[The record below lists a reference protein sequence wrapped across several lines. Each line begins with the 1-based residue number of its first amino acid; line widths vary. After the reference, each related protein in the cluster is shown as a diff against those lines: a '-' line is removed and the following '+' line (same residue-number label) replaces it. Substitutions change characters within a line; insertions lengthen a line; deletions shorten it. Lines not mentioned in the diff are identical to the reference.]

1 MEITAM
7 NKDTLATILDSAP
20 GGELRETMDDQVEE
34 FICADPK
41 TKELI
46 ELAERV
52 AKTEASVMIS
62 GESGTGKEMFAR
74 HIHSKSA
81 RSNGPFVAVN
91 CAAIPHGMLESTLFG
106 HEKGAFTGAYQ
117 THIGKFEQSQKGTL
131 LLDEITEIDLD
142 VQAKLLRV
150 LQEKEIER
158 LGGRKTIPLNVRVL
172 ATTNRELTRE
182 VAHKRFRRDLYYRL
196 NVFPLTLPPL
206 AQRPGDILP
215 LASSRLRLF
224 APPGAKPPSLT
235 CTARRK
241 LLAHTWPGN
250 VRELDNVIQR
260 AIILADSGQ
269 IQARDICTETESVP
283 APPAADMDAHGLP
296 ESERLSDDLKLRER
310 DLILQALQ
318 AERGNRQAA
327 ARRLGI
333 SPRTLRY
340 KIARL
345 REQGLGMPVV
355 LSWESA

>member
-1 MEITAM
+1 M
-7 NKDTLATILDSAP
+7 NKDALAIIP
-20 GGELRETMDDQVEE
+20 NEMPVGGKLRGSMEDQAAEL
-34 FICADPK
+34 IYADPK
-41 TKELI
+41 TSELV

-74 HIHSKSA
+74 YIHRSSA
-81 RSNGPFVAVN
+81 RSDGPFVAVN

-117 THIGKFEQSQKGTL
+117 THIGKFEQSQGGTL
-131 LLDEITEIDLD
+131 LLDEVTEIGLD

-158 LGGRKTIPLNVRVL
+158 LGGRKTIPLDVRIL
-172 ATTNRELTRE
+172 ATTNRALTHE
-182 VAHKRFRRDLYYRL
+182 VANNRFRKDLYYRL
-196 NVFPLTLPPL
+196 NVFPLTLLPL
-206 AQRPGDILP
+206 AQRPADILP
-215 LASSRLRLF
+215 LANSRIRLF
-224 APPGAKPPSLT
+224 TPSGIRPATLT
-235 CTARRK
+235 CAARRK

-260 AIILADSGQ
+260 AIILADNGQ
-269 IQARDICTETESVP
+269 IHARDICTETEPLPNLP
-283 APPAADMDAHGLP
+283 AVDEDAHNAT
-296 ESERLSDDLKLRER
+296 ETERLSDDLKLRER
-310 DLILQALQ
+310 DLILHALQ
-318 AERGNRQAA
+318 AEKGNRQAA

-345 REQGLGMPVV
+345 RERGFGMPVI
-355 LSWESA
+355 LSWEGA